1 MEETMKLDTLEEILQ
16 EVKEV
21 AEYDGRDLR
30 LGCTGSFSLMP

>member
-1 MEETMKLDTLEEILQ
+1 MKLDTLEEILQ

-30 LGCTGSFSLMP
+30 PWLY